1 MNDIERQIESRVSAL
16 ADAALE
22 KGAFV
27 CVAESLTGG
36 MIAASLV
43 DKPGSSMWFKEGFVT
58 YSNEAKI
65 NRLGVNPIIIDKQTA
80 VCADVA
86 AEMATGALRSSGADV
101 SVAVTGLAGPG
112 EDDFGRPPGLVYI
125 AAACRAGFVVRRFEF
140 SGDRKTVRKKTNSEA
155 VKILKII
162 VQKFV

>member
-86 AEMATGALRSSGADV
+86 AEMATGALRSSGADA

-112 EDDFGRPPGLVYI
+112 EDELGRSPGLVYI
-125 AAACRAGFVVRRFEF
+125 AAACNAGFVVRRFEF

-155 VKILKII
+155 VKILKIM

>member
-65 NRLGVNPIIIDKQTA
+65 NRLGVNPLIIDKQTA

-86 AEMATGALRSSGADV
+86 AEMAVGALRSSGADASV
-101 SVAVTGLAGPG
+101 SVTGLAGPG
-112 EDDFGRPPGLVYI
+112 EDELGRAPGLVYI
-125 AAACRAGFVVRRFEF
+125 AAACSAGFVVRRFEF
-140 SGDRKTVRKKTNSEA
+140 SGDRKAVRKKTNSEA

-162 VQKFV
+162 VQNFV